1 MLLMKIKNK
10 INNFLILFFLLATIT
25 PVYFNKILVAIAFYL
40 ILIRFLRYGK
50 ILFSYDRLLI
60 FFLIV
65 PGIILTVFNSPQYLI
80 RFIIIL
86 FIIFGF
92 PFAKFKLDKKLIMY
106 FSCLII
112 AYLFTTQM
120 LIAIGIDWAVSFRDT
135 WYFYE
140 DSWYFIENTLTLD
153 ELNII
158 DYVSKEGFI
167 IDFINFIRTYRPGG
181 LFYNPNVLGS
191 IILLY
196 FYIFDECYSR
206 QTKKN
211 KLIYFFIFSLTL
223 ASLLFAFS
231 RTAISGF
238 VIYLFIKNF
247 NFKKILQFQ
256 IHMQSLLI
264 LIFLVLFSLFMF
276 KYIID
281 GFKSDESGYIKFF
294 ILLNYLKEADLLNI
308 VFGGVHDNVIQ
319 FDNDLGNWIGALGFV
334 GLVGLILL
342 LRKIIITNKTTLP
355 FIFALV
361 IMSIGNTVLYGLL
374 SGSIVFI
381 YLLIISSDSKKKL
394 QS

>member
-1 MLLMKIKNK
+1 M
-10 INNFLILFFLLATIT
+10 LATIT
-25 PVYFNKILVAIAFYL
+25 PVHFNKILVAIAFYL

-50 ILFSYDRLLI
+50 ILFSHDRLLI

-120 LIAIGIDWAVSFRDT
+120 LIHIGIDWAVSFRDT

-140 DSWYFIENTLTLD
+140 DSWYFTKNTFILD

-158 DYVSKEGFI
+158 NYVSAEGFI

-181 LFYNPNVLGS
+181 IFYNPNVLGS

-211 KLIYFFIFSLTL
+211 KLIYLFIFSLTF
-223 ASLLFAFS
+223 ASLLFTFS
-231 RTAISGF
+231 RTAIIGL

-247 NFKKILQFQ
+247 NFKKKLQFQ

-264 LIFLVLFSLFMF
+264 LIFLVLYCLFMF

-319 FDNDLGNWIGALGFV
+319 FDNDLGNWIGALGLV

-374 SGSIVFI
+374 SGSIIFI
-381 YLLIISSDSKKKL
+381 YLLIISSVSEEKL